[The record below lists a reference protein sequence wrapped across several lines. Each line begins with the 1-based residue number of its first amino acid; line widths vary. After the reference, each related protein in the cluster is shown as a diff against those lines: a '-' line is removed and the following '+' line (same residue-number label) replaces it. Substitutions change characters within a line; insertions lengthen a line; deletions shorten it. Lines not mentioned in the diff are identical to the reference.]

1 MSQPV
6 SRAPAGG
13 VLTLLRFENAALA
26 AAAAFAFHAIGG
38 VWWLFAALFLLPD
51 LSMIGYLA
59 GPSMGARFYN
69 LGHTYIVPASIA
81 AIGWIAGY
89 DLWLEIA
96 LIWCAHIG
104 VDRALGFG
112 LKYPEGF
119 ADTHLG
125 LLTRPAKMR

>member
-1 MSQPV
+1 MPQPV

-13 VLTLLRFENAALA
+13 VLTLVRVENAALA
-26 AAAAFAFHAIGG
+26 AAAVFAFHAVGG

-51 LSMIGYLA
+51 LSMAGYLA

-69 LGHTYIVPASIA
+69 SVHTYIMPVSIT
-81 AIGWIAGY
+81 AIGWITGH

-96 LIWCAHIG
+96 LVWCAHIG

-112 LKYPEGF
+112 LKYREGF

-125 LLTRPAKMR
+125 LVTRSAKIR